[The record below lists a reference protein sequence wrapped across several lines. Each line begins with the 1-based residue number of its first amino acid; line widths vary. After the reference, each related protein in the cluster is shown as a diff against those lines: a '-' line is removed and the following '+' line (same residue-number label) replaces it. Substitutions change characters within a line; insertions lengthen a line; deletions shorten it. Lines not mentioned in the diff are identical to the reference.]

1 MSMEAKQGRTYTR
14 EDIVR
19 ILDADIEK
27 NVRQWGANYIYTR
40 WARENKEK
48 VLAGYDAGI
57 VVLVEKEYY
66 HEAGM
71 DFEIEYYSDGSTRD
85 LCYGYCD

>member
-1 MSMEAKQGRTYTR
+1 MYANGVLITS
-14 EDIVR
+14 
-19 ILDADIEK
+19 ILDG
-27 NVRQWGANYIYTR
+27 QG
-40 WARENKEK
+40 ENKEK
-48 VLAGYDAGI
+48 VLADYDAGM

>member
-27 NVRQWGANYIYTR
+27 NVRQWGTDYIYTR

-48 VLAGYDAGI
+48 ILADYDAGM
-57 VVLVEKEYY
+57 VVLVEKEWYCENGIEY
-66 HEAGM
+66 KT
-71 DFEIEYYSDGSTRD
+71 EYYSDGSTRD
-85 LCYGYCD
+85 LCYEYCD